1 MLVLVNVLV
10 GYAAWLAVALLAA
23 RGAPLMAVLPSLF
36 AVVLHLA
43 LKERGAR
50 GREAILSLIAALV
63 GLVVECLLMHIGVTS
78 YAVGATTAGLP
89 PAFMIGLW
97 MAFATFIN
105 VSLAWLK
112 PRVALAALLGAVASG
127 PSYLAGSKLGALTL
141 GEPIWQSL
149 VIIGLLWAVAF
160 PLLVIVARR
169 LDR

>member
-1 MLVLVNVLV
+1 MLVLVNVVV

-23 RGAPLMAVLPSLF
+23 QGAPLLAVLPSLL
-36 AVVLHLA
+36 AVVLHLV
-43 LKERGAR
+43 LTGRGAR
-50 GREAILSLIAALV
+50 GREALLSLAAAPV
-63 GLVVECLLMHIGVTS
+63 GGVVEALLMHMGITS
-78 YAVGATTAGLP
+78 YAAGATMAGLP

-112 PRVALAALLGAVASG
+112 PRLALAALLGAVASG

-141 GEPIWQSL
+141 AEPVWQSL
-149 VIIGLLWAVAF
+149 MAIGAIWAVAF

>member
-1 MLVLVNVLV
+1 MIVLVNVV
-10 GYAAWLAVALLAA
+10 AGYAAWLGVALLAA
-23 RGAPLMAVLPSLF
+23 RGEPMLAVLPSLG
-36 AVVLHLA
+36 AIMLHLV
-43 LKERGAR
+43 LTQPGAR
-50 GREAILSLIAALV
+50 IREANLSLIAAPV
-63 GLVVECLLMHIGVTS
+63 GLVVEALLMRAGVTS
-78 YAVGATTAGLP
+78 YSEGASVAGWP

-112 PRVALAALLGAVASG
+112 PRLALAVLLGAVASG

-141 GEPIWQSL
+141 GEPLWQSL
-149 VIIGLLWAVAF
+149 ITIGLLWAVAF